1 MKMKTKISSTKK
13 LIGASV
19 ALLASIGIA
28 ASSTFAWFT
37 TSQTVTVDEFSAQVV
52 AGSDSL
58 TMAVVSSDTTFTNAS
73 DQATAINAAKF
84 SGTLDN
90 DAIAAVITSGAKLTA
105 ATTTDGTSFTD
116 KGGVAVNA
124 NQTTGGYISF
134 RLIFRNR
141 TQTGTTSTLHL
152 DDGSKIDAS
161 ETGKT
166 VPYSAAQFAT
176 IASHLS
182 DNHYGI
188 NPIIAGGGNDQTL
201 KAYAAHAA
209 RVTFVDTT
217 NAAKIWAPNERDA
230 DGGNDGVTAQQTTAE
245 GYYLNNLAKDY
256 MNDYFGTNEN
266 VTQAS
271 LANTVVASDTRDT
284 ANQVGAGFAAVTG
297 APADYVY
304 TSVLVNIWI
313 EGTDGDCFDAIL
325 EDTFTTTMKFTVS
338 TKANES

>member
-37 TSQTVTVDEFSAQVV
+37 TSQLVTVEKFSAQVV

-58 TMAVVSSDTTFTNAS
+58 SMAVVGSGTAFSTDTEKA
-73 DQATAINAAKF
+73 AAINGAKF
-84 SGTLDN
+84 SGTLDSA
-90 DAIAAVITSGAKLTA
+90 AIAAVITTGAKLTA
-105 ATTTDGTSFTD
+105 ATTTNGTSFTD
-116 KGGVAVNA
+116 KNGDDVTA
-124 NQTTGGYISF
+124 NQKTGGYIAF

-141 TQTGTTSTLHL
+141 AQADMTSTLHL
-152 DDGSKIDAS
+152 DAGSEIAAS
-161 ETGKT
+161 ATGKT
-166 VPYSAAQFAT
+166 VPYSASQFST
-176 IASHLS
+176 IEA
-182 DNHYGI
+182 NKENKHYGTD
-188 NPIIAGGGNDQTL
+188 PIIEGTPLTL

-209 RVTFVDTT
+209 RVTFVGTT
-217 NAAKIWAPNERDA
+217 NTAKVWAPNERNA
-230 DGGNDGVTAQQTTAE
+230 DGGNDDNSAE
-245 GYYLNNLAKDY
+245 QATKKGYYLNNLANDY
-256 MNDYFGTNEN
+256 MNGYFGITG
-266 VTQAS
+266 T
-271 LANTVVASDTRDT
+271 LAQEDLTNTVVAADKYTA
-284 ANQVGAGFAAVTG
+284 ANQVGEAFAGVTD
-297 APADYVY
+297 APLDYVY

>member
-1 MKMKTKISSTKK
+1 MKTKISSTKK

-37 TSQTVTVDEFSAQVV
+37 TSQSVTVDEFSAQVV

-58 TMAVVSSDTTFTNAS
+58 TMAVVKSGDAFSTVQE
-73 DQATAINAAKF
+73 QATAINGATF
-84 SGTLDN
+84 SGKLDSAAITKIVGN
-90 DAIAAVITSGAKLTA
+90 DVKLTA
-105 ATTTDGTSFTD
+105 ATTTDGTSFAD
-116 KGGVAVNA
+116 KTTGAVNA

-141 TQTGTTSTLHL
+141 TQTGMTSTLHL

-161 ETGKT
+161 STGKT

-176 IASHLS
+176 IEENKKSS
-182 DNHYGI
+182 STYYGSVLGI
-188 NPIIAGGGNDQTL
+188 SEGIPQTL

-217 NAAKIWAPNERDA
+217 NAAKIWAPNERNA
-230 DGGNDGVTAQQTTAE
+230 DGGNDNAEAEQTATMA
-245 GYYLNNLAKDY
+245 GYYLNNLANDY
-256 MNDYFGTNEN
+256 MNDYFGTEEN

-271 LANTVVASDTRDT
+271 LSNTVVAAGTYDSK
-284 ANQVGAGFAAVTG
+284 NQVGAGFAAVTG

-325 EDTFTTTMKFTVS
+325 EDTFTTTMKFTVK
-338 TKANES
+338 TTANT

>member
-1 MKMKTKISSTKK
+1 MKTKISSTKK

-58 TMAVVSSDTTFTNAS
+58 TMAVVSSDTAFTNAS

-105 ATTTDGTSFTD
+105 ATTTDGTSFAD

-161 ETGKT
+161 AEGKT
-166 VPYSAAQFAT
+166 VPYSASQFST
-176 IASHLS
+176 IEANKEN
-182 DNHYGI
+182 DYYGT
-188 NPIIAGGGNDQTL
+188 NPDILGGGNDQTL

-209 RVTFVDTT
+209 RVTFVDAT
-217 NAAKIWAPNERDA
+217 NAAKIWAPNERNA
-230 DGGNDGVTAQQTTAE
+230 DGGNDNAEAEQTATMA
-245 GYYLNNLAKDY
+245 GYYLNNLANDY
-256 MNDYFGTNEN
+256 MNDYFGT
-266 VTQAS
+266 TGGLDQAS
-271 LANTVVASDTRDT
+271 LSNTVVASDTYNAD
-284 ANQVGAGFAAVTG
+284 NQVGAGFAAVTG

-325 EDTFTTTMKFTVS
+325 EDTFTTTMKFTVN
-338 TKANES
+338 TTANT

>member
-1 MKMKTKISSTKK
+1 MKTKISSTKK

-37 TSQTVTVDEFSAQVV
+37 TSQSVTVDKFSAQVV

-58 TMAVVSSDTTFTNAS
+58 TMAVVASGTAFTS
-73 DQATAINAAKF
+73 VSEQATAINGATF
-84 SGTLDN
+84 SGKLDSAAITKIVGN
-90 DAIAAVITSGAKLTA
+90 DVKLKA
-105 ATTTDGTSFTD
+105 ATTTDGTSFAD

-141 TQTGTTSTLHL
+141 TQTGMTSTLHL

-182 DNHYGI
+182 DNHYGT
-188 NPIIAGGGNDQTL
+188 NPIITGGGNDQTL

-209 RVTFVDTT
+209 RVTFVDAT
-217 NAAKIWAPNERDA
+217 NAAKIWAPNERNA
-230 DGGNDGVTAQQTTAE
+230 DGGNDNAEAEQTATMA
-245 GYYLNNLAKDY
+245 GYYLNNLANDY
-256 MNDYFGTNEN
+256 MNDYFGT
-266 VTQAS
+266 TGGLDQAN
-271 LANTVVASDTRDT
+271 LEKAVVAADTYDT
-284 ANQVGAGFAAVTG
+284 NNQVGAGFAAVTG

-325 EDTFTTTMKFTVS
+325 EDTFTTTMKFTVN
-338 TKANES
+338 TTANT